1 MAKVGCIETGSLS
14 AEVATTEGAPWR
26 QQGAT
31 QCSCVCAARASV
43 AYGFVSLQ
51 GRKETHFG
59 REEWARRWW
68 PRSLKQKDTDA
79 QTVKR
84 HMLLVTVSRHL
95 ICVPGTL
102 FEDSVKSRIHNY
114 LINLMNVPN

>member
-1 MAKVGCIETGSLS
+1 M
-14 AEVATTEGAPWR
+14 
-26 QQGAT
+26 
-31 QCSCVCAARASV
+31 
-43 AYGFVSLQ
+43 AYGSVSLQ

-59 REEWARRWW
+59 REEWDRRRW